1 MVVKDTEEIH
11 TVAEE
16 DKILTLLRLLHLTSE
31 KGIIM
36 AMDLQEDMGVVV
48 TIMLT
53 AAIIQGKEDIVEAQI
68 PTEEVE
74 EATEVKETIMVEGA
88 TITQVGATGQDPVVM
103 DPLVVELGEE
113 IIMAQILVWADLV

>member
-1 MVVKDTEEIH
+1 M
-11 TVAEE
+11 VAEE